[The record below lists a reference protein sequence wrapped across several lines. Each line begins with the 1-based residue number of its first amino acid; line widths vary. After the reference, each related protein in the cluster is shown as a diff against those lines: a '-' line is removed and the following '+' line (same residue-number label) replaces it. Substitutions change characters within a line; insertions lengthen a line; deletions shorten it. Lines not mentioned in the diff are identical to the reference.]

1 MWTNPVLFRS
11 RMAGKSWWTY
21 AQVLEGLGQ
30 RLPSRAEFWG
40 FARGLQRLKGRCRES
55 VPHEEEDD
63 EQEAREVEER
73 GLIKELVSRDAL
85 QRVCLR
91 NAPFRLARRGV
102 VELRD

>member
-1 MWTNPVLFRS
+1 
-11 RMAGKSWWTY
+11 MAGKSWWTY

-73 GLIKELVSRDAL
+73 GLGKEHVSRDAL
-85 QRVCLR
+85 QRVGLR
-91 NAPFRLARRGV
+91 NAPFRRARRGFA
-102 VELRD
+102 ELKD